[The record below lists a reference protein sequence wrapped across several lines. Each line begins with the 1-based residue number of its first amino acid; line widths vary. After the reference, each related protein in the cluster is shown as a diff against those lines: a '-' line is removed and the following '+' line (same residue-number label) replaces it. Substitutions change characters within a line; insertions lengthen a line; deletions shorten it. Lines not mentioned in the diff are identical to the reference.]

1 MDDNNVLKG
10 LKDLINNARKLKI
23 DYGIT
28 GQEIN
33 RENNNIITFS
43 SNTTMEVDYIE
54 KKGYRETIRSDFSGT
69 YTTNEVFENYKEE
82 IKKTDSN
89 SDLEML
95 SELKF
100 TEDEY
105 NKIFKPGGKLHPLQ
119 VDELIPVDS
128 QMNNKSCQ
136 VCYPSNAITDLI
148 SGYVKSTYA
157 IYKKENYYDIT
168 MIMSQIDKESNIPM
182 MQYCNT
188 KIYIVEDRKSVV

>member
-54 KKGYRETIRSDFSGT
+54 KKGYRETVRSDFSGT
-69 YTTNEVFENYKEE
+69 YTINEVFENYKEE

-157 IYKKENYYDIT
+157 IYKKENCYDIT
-168 MIMSQIDKESNIPM
+168 MIMSQIDKESDIPM

-188 KIYIVEDRKSVV
+188 KIYIVE

>member
-10 LKDLINNARKLKI
+10 LKDLINNARKFKI

-33 RENNNIITFS
+33 RENNNLITFS

-69 YTTNEVFENYKEE
+69 YTINEVFENYKEE
-82 IKKTDSN
+82 IKKKDSN
-89 SDLEML
+89 SNLEML

-188 KIYIVEDRKSVV
+188 KIYIVE

>member
-54 KKGYRETIRSDFSGT
+54 KKGYRETVRSDFSGT
-69 YTTNEVFENYKEE
+69 YTINEVFENYKEE

-188 KIYIVEDRKSVV
+188 KIYIVE

>member
-82 IKKTDSN
+82 IIKKDSN
-89 SDLEML
+89 SNLEML

-168 MIMSQIDKESNIPM
+168 MIMSQIDKESDLPM

-188 KIYIVEDRKSVV
+188 KIYIVE

>member
-89 SDLEML
+89 SDLKML

-188 KIYIVEDRKSVV
+188 KIYIVE

>member
-28 GQEIN
+28 VQEIN

-54 KKGYRETIRSDFSGT
+54 KKGYRETVRSDFSGT
-69 YTTNEVFENYKEE
+69 YTINEVFENYKEE
-82 IKKTDSN
+82 IKKKDSN
-89 SDLEML
+89 SNLEML

-168 MIMSQIDKESNIPM
+168 MIMSQIDKESDIPM

-188 KIYIVEDRKSVV
+188 KIYIVE

>member
-89 SDLEML
+89 SNLEML

-105 NKIFKPGGKLHPLQ
+105 NKLFKPGGKLHPLQ

-168 MIMSQIDKESNIPM
+168 MIMSQIDKESDIPM

-188 KIYIVEDRKSVV
+188 KIYIVE

>member
-82 IKKTDSN
+82 IKKKDSN
-89 SDLEML
+89 SNLEML

-157 IYKKENYYDIT
+157 IYKKENCYDIT
-168 MIMSQIDKESNIPM
+168 MIMSQIDKESDIPM

-188 KIYIVEDRKSVV
+188 KIYIVE

>member
-54 KKGYRETIRSDFSGT
+54 KKGYRETVRSDFSGT
-69 YTTNEVFENYKEE
+69 YTINEVFENYKEE
-82 IKKTDSN
+82 IKKKDSN
-89 SDLEML
+89 SNLEML

-105 NKIFKPGGKLHPLQ
+105 NKIFKSGGKLHPLQ

-157 IYKKENYYDIT
+157 IYKKENCYDIT
-168 MIMSQIDKESNIPM
+168 MIMSQIDKESDIPM

-188 KIYIVEDRKSVV
+188 KIYIVE

>member
-89 SDLEML
+89 SNLEML

-168 MIMSQIDKESNIPM
+168 MIMSQIDKESDIPM

-188 KIYIVEDRKSVV
+188 KIYIVE

>member
-10 LKDLINNARKLKI
+10 LKDLINNAKKLKI

-188 KIYIVEDRKSVV
+188 KIYIVE

>member
-10 LKDLINNARKLKI
+10 LKDLINNARKFKI

-69 YTTNEVFENYKEE
+69 YTINEVFENYKEE
-82 IKKTDSN
+82 IKKKDSN
-89 SDLEML
+89 SNLEML

-188 KIYIVEDRKSVV
+188 KIYIVE

>member
-69 YTTNEVFENYKEE
+69 YTINEVFENYKEE

-182 MQYCNT
+182 MQYCNK
-188 KIYIVEDRKSVV
+188 KIYIVE

>member
-168 MIMSQIDKESNIPM
+168 MIMSQIDNESNIPM

-188 KIYIVEDRKSVV
+188 KIYIVE

>member
-82 IKKTDSN
+82 IKKKDSN
-89 SDLEML
+89 SNLEML

-168 MIMSQIDKESNIPM
+168 MIMSQIDKESDIPM

-188 KIYIVEDRKSVV
+188 KIYIVE

>member
-168 MIMSQIDKESNIPM
+168 MIMRQIDKESNIPM

-188 KIYIVEDRKSVV
+188 KIYIVE

>member
-82 IKKTDSN
+82 IIKKDSN
-89 SDLEML
+89 SNLEML

-168 MIMSQIDKESNIPM
+168 MIMSQIDKESDIPM

-188 KIYIVEDRKSVV
+188 KIYIVE

>member
-69 YTTNEVFENYKEE
+69 YTINEVFENYKEE
-82 IKKTDSN
+82 IKKKDSN
-89 SDLEML
+89 SNLEML

-105 NKIFKPGGKLHPLQ
+105 NKLFKPGGKLHPLQ

-188 KIYIVEDRKSVV
+188 KIYIVE

>member
-105 NKIFKPGGKLHPLQ
+105 NKLFKPGGKLHPLQ

-188 KIYIVEDRKSVV
+188 KIYIVE

>member
-54 KKGYRETIRSDFSGT
+54 KKGYRETVRSDFSGT
-69 YTTNEVFENYKEE
+69 YTINEVFENYKEE
-82 IKKTDSN
+82 IKKKDSN
-89 SDLEML
+89 SNLEML

-168 MIMSQIDKESNIPM
+168 MIMSQIDKESDIPM

-188 KIYIVEDRKSVV
+188 KIYIVE

>member
-188 KIYIVEDRKSVV
+188 KIYIVE

>member
-69 YTTNEVFENYKEE
+69 YTINEVFENYKEE

-157 IYKKENYYDIT
+157 IYKKENCYDIT
-168 MIMSQIDKESNIPM
+168 MIMSQIDKESDIPM

-188 KIYIVEDRKSVV
+188 KIYIVE

>member
-82 IKKTDSN
+82 IKKTDSH
-89 SDLEML
+89 SDVEML

-188 KIYIVEDRKSVV
+188 KIYIVE

>member
-10 LKDLINNARKLKI
+10 LKDLINNAKKLKI

-69 YTTNEVFENYKEE
+69 YTINEVFENYKEE

-157 IYKKENYYDIT
+157 IYKKENCYDIT

-188 KIYIVEDRKSVV
+188 KIYIVE

>member
-168 MIMSQIDKESNIPM
+168 MIMSQIDKQSDITM

-188 KIYIVEDRKSVV
+188 KIYIVE

>member
-69 YTTNEVFENYKEE
+69 YTINEVFENYKEE

-188 KIYIVEDRKSVV
+188 KIYIVE

>member
-10 LKDLINNARKLKI
+10 LKDLINNTRKLKI

-69 YTTNEVFENYKEE
+69 YTINEVFENYKEE
-82 IKKTDSN
+82 IKKKDSN
-89 SDLEML
+89 SNLEML

-188 KIYIVEDRKSVV
+188 NIYIVE

>member
-43 SNTTMEVDYIE
+43 SNTSMEVDYIE

-168 MIMSQIDKESNIPM
+168 MIMSQIDKESDIPM

-188 KIYIVEDRKSVV
+188 KIYIVE

>member
-157 IYKKENYYDIT
+157 IYKKENCYDIT

-188 KIYIVEDRKSVV
+188 KIYIVE

>member
-69 YTTNEVFENYKEE
+69 YTINEVFENYKEE

-136 VCYPSNAITDLI
+136 VCYPYNAITDLI

-157 IYKKENYYDIT
+157 IYKKENCYDIT
-168 MIMSQIDKESNIPM
+168 MIMSQIDKESDIPM

-188 KIYIVEDRKSVV
+188 KIYIVE

>member
-69 YTTNEVFENYKEE
+69 YTINEVFENYKEE
-82 IKKTDSN
+82 IKKKDSN
-89 SDLEML
+89 SNLEML

-168 MIMSQIDKESNIPM
+168 MIMSQIDKESDIPM

-188 KIYIVEDRKSVV
+188 KIYIVE

>member
-69 YTTNEVFENYKEE
+69 YTINEVFENYKEE

-105 NKIFKPGGKLHPLQ
+105 NKLFKPGGKLHPLQ

-188 KIYIVEDRKSVV
+188 KIYIVE

>member
-10 LKDLINNARKLKI
+10 LKDLINNAKKLKI

-33 RENNNIITFS
+33 RENNNNIITFS

-69 YTTNEVFENYKEE
+69 YTINEVFENYKEE

-89 SDLEML
+89 SNLEML

-168 MIMSQIDKESNIPM
+168 MIMSQIDKESDIPM

-188 KIYIVEDRKSVV
+188 KIYIVE

>member
-82 IKKTDSN
+82 IKKKDSN
-89 SDLEML
+89 SNLEML

-105 NKIFKPGGKLHPLQ
+105 NKLFKPGGKLHPLQ

-168 MIMSQIDKESNIPM
+168 MIMSQIDKESDIPM

-188 KIYIVEDRKSVV
+188 KIYIVE

>member
-69 YTTNEVFENYKEE
+69 YTINEVFENYKEE
-82 IKKTDSN
+82 IKNTDSN

-168 MIMSQIDKESNIPM
+168 MIMSQIDKESDIPM

-188 KIYIVEDRKSVV
+188 KIYIVE